1 QVKILFMLKLITKL
15 LLITALLYM
24 LYDLFQG
31 TYNILPG
38 IIIAII
44 VIPEGYIAYKNII
57 KKKK

>member
-1 QVKILFMLKLITKL
+1 MLKLITKL
-15 LLITALLYM
+15 LLIAALLYM